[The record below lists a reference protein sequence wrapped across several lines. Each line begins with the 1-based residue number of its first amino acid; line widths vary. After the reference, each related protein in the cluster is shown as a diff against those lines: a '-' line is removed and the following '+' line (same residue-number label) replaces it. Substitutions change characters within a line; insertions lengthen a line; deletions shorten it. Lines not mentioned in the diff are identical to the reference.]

1 MILTATDDIAMFPK
15 SLGLY
20 GIKSE
25 ENAKKENKKMTLK
38 QEYKT
43 KQKMQ
48 RKKIT
53 LKYECQTRLSC

>member
-1 MILTATDDIAMFPK
+1 MFPK